1 MGEEK
6 IVLDTSVLI
15 AGLLGSHVAK
25 DILISILRG
34 EVLLVVSDEIFEEYL
49 RAIHYDKIVDR
60 IDLYE
65 AYLFLVSCI
74 E

>member
-60 IDLYE
+60 VVLYG